1 MRKLRAVVIEDETM
15 FRQLIVSTLG
25 AVKNVEVVGAF
36 DAGKPG
42 LKFCLARHPDLAVI
56 DLVLPDI
63 DGLEIARKIRHAR
76 PEMKILIIT
85 AHPSANLP
93 RQLVELGVDGYIDK
107 TEPIDYVLNAVATI
121 RRGGMFFATHVGPW
135 ASRTRPAAPLPIPLT
150 QRQAEIARL
159 VAGGRMSKEI
169 AIGLNLSLRTV
180 EKHREH
186 IMHKVGVHDVAS
198 LTRWCI
204 RAGVVD

>member
-1 MRKLRAVVIEDETM
+1 M
-15 FRQLIVSTLG
+15 FRELIVSTLKS
-25 AVKNVEVVGAF
+25 VRDVDVVGSF
-36 DAGKPG
+36 ESGKPA
-42 LKFCLARHPDLAVI
+42 LKFCLARRPNLVVI

-63 DGLEIARKIRHAR
+63 DGLQVARKLLAAR
-76 PEMKILIIT
+76 PATMILVIT
-85 AHPSANLP
+85 AHPSAELP
-93 RQLVELGVDGYIDK
+93 ATLISLGVNGYIDK
-107 TEPIDYVLNAVATI
+107 SEPIEYVLNAVATI

-135 ASRTRPAAPLPIPLT
+135 QGTRRPPPDLPIPLT
-150 QRQAEIARL
+150 PRQQEVARM

-169 AIGLNLSLRTV
+169 ATRLNLSLRTV

-204 RAGVVD
+204 RAGVVDV